1 MPWLTAILTG
11 VASLIGGA
19 VNVAGAVVS
28 TVGTVAGAGVSALGG
43 LASGVSGLVF
53 GTGLTGLTVGQQ
65 MAAIAEPAYYDTA
78 GIGVLGGVTSATS
91 KTADYL
97 GNLMPTALGIY
108 QLFGKES
115 PIEEIIKTTMAK
127 IEAPVLA
134 RVPVPSVPAPAI
146 TVPAPAITGP
156 ALPILG
162 AQAPVVVT
170 IEAPPKPEPNY
181 LLYIGIAALILIL
194 LRKK

>member
-1 MPWLTAILTG
+1 MIPAILAG
-11 VASLIGGA
+11 IASLIGGA
-19 VNVAGAVVS
+19 VSV
-28 TVGTVAGAGVSALGG
+28 VGTVAGAGVSALGG

-53 GTGLTGLTVGQQ
+53 GTGLTVGQQ

-78 GIGVLGGVTSATS
+78 GIGILGGVASATA
-91 KTADYL
+91 KTVDYL
-97 GNLMPTALGIY
+97 GNLAPTALGIY

-127 IEAPVLA
+127 IEAPVMA
-134 RVPVPSVPAPAI
+134 RVPVPSVSAPA
-146 TVPAPAITGP
+146 VTGP

-181 LLYIGIAALILIL
+181 LLYIGMAVLVLILS
-194 LRKK
+194 RKK